1 MSEQIEPSPQSEEV
15 ALPTQGE
22 QLNTVSTEPVEG
34 SPQSGVEHIPVD
46 LFGGEMNTEQFKRI
60 LEAALLTTAEPL
72 SVTELKKLSEVSLDN
87 NQMEALLEE
96 LAQDWQERGVE
107 LTRVATGWRFRAKPE
122 IQPYLDRLNPQKP
135 PRYSRAVMETLAII
149 SYHQPVTRG
158 DIEEIRGVAVSS
170 QILKTLEARGW
181 IEVVG
186 TRDTPGKPE
195 LFATTKQMLDDLNL
209 RALQDLPSLQEIG
222 NLLEVDTEPQPVT
235 PQMPGQQRPTE
246 LPETEAE
253 AEEEPETETESESE
267 SETVEPASDKAL
279 ASDQPEAPPAP
290 ATYSPK

>member
-1 MSEQIEPSPQSEEV
+1 MSEQIEPSPQQSEEV
-15 ALPTQGE
+15 ALPDQGE
-22 QLNTVSTEPVEG
+22 QLNTASTEPVDD
-34 SPQSGVEHIPVD
+34 SPQSEGEHIPVD
-46 LFGGEMNTEQFKRI
+46 LFGGEMNTEQFKSI
-60 LEAALLTTAEPL
+60 LETALLTTAEPL
-72 SVTELKKLSEVSLDN
+72 SVSELKKLSEVSLDN
-87 NQMEALLEE
+87 RQMEALLEE

-122 IQPYLDRLNPQKP
+122 MQQYLDRLNPQKP
-135 PRYSRAVMETLAII
+135 PRYSRAVLETLAII

-158 DIEEIRGVAVSS
+158 DIEEIRGVAVSA

-222 NLLEVDTEPQPVT
+222 NLLEVDTEPQPET
-235 PQMPGQQRPTE
+235 PQ
-246 LPETEAE
+246 LPEQKLSTDLPEAE
-253 AEEEPETETESESE
+253 PEAESESE
-267 SETVEPASDKAL
+267 PESETAEPATDT
-279 ASDQPEAPPAP
+279 PEMP
-290 ATYSPK
+290 SVSKSSE